1 MAFLIKIADEGF
13 DPPLSKQS
21 LVCYLSTNLHFTSLF
36 AIFPIY
42 NSFINKLMMS
52 HSSTLRMSENSSLS
66 LYNIHT
72 SLLKM
77 WTENQVD
84 ELYQRVFLTYLDSL
98 SEPEGKKEIMREYQR
113 MLDNRS
119 HYNKIR
125 ELNNFREETL

>member
-1 MAFLIKIADEGF
+1 
-13 DPPLSKQS
+13 
-21 LVCYLSTNLHFTSLF
+21 
-36 AIFPIY
+36 
-42 NSFINKLMMS
+42 MMS

-125 ELNNFREETL
+125 DLNNFREETL

>member
-1 MAFLIKIADEGF
+1 MLN
-13 DPPLSKQS
+13 Q
-21 LVCYLSTNLHFTSLF
+21 
-36 AIFPIY
+36 
-42 NSFINKLMMS
+42 
-52 HSSTLRMSENSSLS
+52 SSTLRMAENSSLS

-72 SLLKM
+72 SLLRM

-98 SEPEGKKEIMREYQR
+98 SESEGKKEILREYQR